1 VFMGNESAAAAPSFF
16 SSFKTGS
23 FALPCLFV
31 SFW

>member
-1 VFMGNESAAAAPSFF
+1 MVMGNESAAAAPSFF
-16 SSFKTGS
+16 FFETGY